1 MSATIAKSRFDAVI
15 WYNMAKES
23 EQAMT
28 DKERFVE
35 ALKSTGRTGVERVL
49 SGLEELGFFEAPAST
64 RFHGSVPGGLLAHS
78 LSVYD
83 QALAVREVE
92 IAKKPELAQ
101 ALPLASVTIAA
112 LLHDVCKAEVYKE
125 VEKFRKD
132 KDGKWEKYKTYGVD
146 YSSFPFGHGEKS
158 VIRLLKFGLEMT
170 DEEMLA
176 IRWHMQGFDL
186 SDSPEARGNY
196 GAACDKT
203 PLVGL
208 VMAADMLASHV
219 MDV

>member
-1 MSATIAKSRFDAVI
+1 MR
-15 WYNMAKES
+15 E
-23 EQAMT
+23 MT
-28 DKERFVE
+28 DKERFAAV
-35 ALKSTGRTGVERVL
+35 LKATGRAGVDQVL
-49 SGLEELGFFEAPAST
+49 SGLDALGFFEAPAST

-78 LSVYD
+78 LAVYD
-83 QALAVREVE
+83 QALAIRELEV
-92 IAKKPELAQ
+92 ARRPELAR
-101 ALPLASVTIAA
+101 ALPPASVAIAA

-132 KDGKWEKYKTYGVD
+132 KDGRWEKYKAYGVD
-146 YSSFPFGHGEKS
+146 YSGFPFGHGEKS
-158 VIRLLKFGLEMT
+158 VIRLLRLGLEMT

-208 VMAADMLASHV
+208 LMAADMLASHV
-219 MDV
+219 MGA